1 MDMKNSKELRKNWH
15 EIRKNLKDKFVKLT
29 DNDLLFAE
37 NQKNEMIDRLH
48 ERLGLSKEEIE
59 KIVSDQ

>member
-1 MDMKNSKELRKNWH
+1 MKNSKELRKNWH

>member
-1 MDMKNSKELRKNWH
+1 MKNSKELRKNWH

-48 ERLGLSKEEIE
+48 ERLGLSKEEIK
-59 KIVSDQ
+59 KIVSGQ